1 LLPLLYR
8 RTRLDNAAPNPRRI
22 MKRTRRPTAVLP
34 AVLAL
39 RRELAPAVGG
49 DPPAVR
55 FSPGAFGRDPDAA
68 RDQIDG
74 LWARL
79 DLHGV
84 AGAVA
89 GAVAGGVTGASP
101 TDEPEADRD
110 RPPEILLRA
119 DADLGLAA
127 EVVGEWVSGT
137 DLTVDSPDS
146 N

>member
-1 LLPLLYR
+1 
-8 RTRLDNAAPNPRRI
+8 

-55 FSPGAFGRDPDAA
+55 FSPAAFGRDPDAA

-84 AGAVA
+84 AGAVS
-89 GAVAGGVTGASP
+89 GGVTGASP
-101 TDEPEADRD
+101 TDEPGADTG

-119 DADLGLAA
+119 DADLGVAA